1 MSDNGRIAEAV
12 FEAWERRDFE
22 AVVENMV
29 ENVCVNWPGETVRG
43 KADVMGWYTSWYT
56 ACPDSVAAA
65 VCVGVTRD
73 TAVME
78 GVYAGTNTG
87 TFGPFPATGRT
98 VALPWANVYRFDAQG
113 RIVSVNAYIDQ
124 VTLLTQLGHMEPL
137 Q

>member
-1 MSDNGRIAEAV
+1 MSDNAAIAEAV
-12 FEAWERRDFE
+12 FEAWERRDFD

-29 ENVCVNWPGETVRG
+29 ENVCVNWPGGTVNG
-43 KADVMGWYTSWYT
+43 KADVKDWYASWYN
-56 ACPDSVAAA
+56 ACPDSVAGAL
-65 VCVGVTRD
+65 CVGVTGD

-87 TFGPFPATGRT
+87 TFGPFPATART
-98 VALPWANVYRFDAQG
+98 VSVPWANVYRFDTDG

-124 VTLLTQLGHMEPL
+124 VTLLTQLGHMDPP